1 MQKGISS
8 LQNQWQGGL
17 GHARGA
23 AADMQVCMLLLLL
36 LVLPLLLLPFSCMAA
51 VHDLLS
57 ITYLEEQQELCRCHL
72 CKAPVSQLVSC
83 SQGPTLAGSLL
94 YP

>member
-36 LVLPLLLLPFSCMAA
+36 LVVLPLLLLPFSCMAA
-51 VHDLLS
+51 VHDLLN
-57 ITYLEEQQELCRCHL
+57 ITYLEEQQELCRCQFVQSPCL
-72 CKAPVSQLVSC
+72 TISVMQSRAYT
-83 SQGPTLAGSLL
+83 GW
-94 YP
+94 